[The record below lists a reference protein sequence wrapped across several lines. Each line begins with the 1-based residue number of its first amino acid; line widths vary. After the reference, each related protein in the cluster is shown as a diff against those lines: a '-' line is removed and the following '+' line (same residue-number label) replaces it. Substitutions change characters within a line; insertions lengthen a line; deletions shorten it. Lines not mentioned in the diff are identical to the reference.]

1 MLRGQS
7 VPNDWLLL
15 AVYSSFLLL
24 YIAKKQLTLQCKANS
39 LSFVRT
45 DDATKDSEKTG
56 TAFTIKVKL
65 EVSNPGER
73 GQKPIEAVSFR
84 RIATVEQ
91 LQLEYT
97 HTHEYT
103 HSQLYR
109 IPRAT
114 MPRGIN
120 KVYNY
125 YQTIA
130 QE

>member
-1 MLRGQS
+1 MTGSFWQCTALF
-7 VPNDWLLL
+7 
-15 AVYSSFLLL
+15 YSC
-24 YIAKKQLTLQCKANS
+24 IAKKQLTLQCKANS

-65 EVSNPGER
+65 EVSNPRER
-73 GQKPIEAVSFR
+73 GQKPIEALSFR
-84 RIATVEQ
+84 RIATVE
-91 LQLEYT
+91 LEYT
-97 HTHEYT
+97 HTHGYT

-120 KVYNY
+120 KY
-125 YQTIA
+125 YQTIV